1 MPKPADVVELYP
13 SFPQS
18 AGLNSLKRALENR
31 VNKQIPRSN
40 LVKMTEFV
48 LSSKYFE
55 FCEKF
60 CQHIAGTAVGI
71 KFAPPWVHIYMKEV
85 ETEFLRTQR
94 F

>member
-48 LSSKYFE
+48 LSSILSFVKNFVS
-55 FCEKF
+55 
-60 CQHIAGTAVGI
+60 T
-71 KFAPPWVHIYMKEV
+71 
-85 ETEFLRTQR
+85 
-94 F
+94 